1 MTPNKSPRPFLLLLF
16 GVFAVVRGYN
26 IALLIAAQYLSS
38 LYILAPKDPF
48 GR

>member
-1 MTPNKSPRPFLLLLF
+1 MKPPKSLNSFLISLF
-16 GVFAVVRGYN
+16 GLFAVVRGYN

-38 LYILAPKDPF
+38 LYILVPHRSF

>member
-1 MTPNKSPRPFLLLLF
+1 MKPPKSLNSFLISLF
-16 GVFAVVRGYN
+16 GLFAVVRGYN

-38 LYILAPKDPF
+38 LYILVPHRFF